1 LSGCGPCEDWHR
13 RLRSRAHPTKGV
25 PLITIPPPT
34 GLPLLGLLTATTA
47 AVFALD
53 WITPLGFAVFM
64 LYVPVCLASLWLG
77 GWRVALVLGILCS
90 LLLVIGLL
98 VSPPGGSFIWSFVN
112 RSVAFFA
119 IWSALW
125 SGKMFTKRSVEL
137 ERAHASLRQVAEQR
151 TRAEQALRLANEEL
165 DARVTRRTAE
175 LKTALDRWELVTQA
189 THDGVY
195 DWDLTTRLVAYSSH
209 WKEMHGVDREDGHE
223 TIEQWSARI
232 HPDDRIRVLGH
243 LDDYLAKNRQEFRE
257 EYRIRRG
264 DGSWMWILDRGI
276 ALWDEAGR
284 AVRMVG
290 SEKDITE
297 RKQAEAQLRQHQA
310 QLEALTEKLLK
321 AQDHE
326 RQRIARELHDDI
338 TQRLA
343 VLAVEIGSLERS
355 RPSDTPLEVH
365 LASLRKTAAQ
375 LADDV
380 HNFAYQLHPSVLE
393 HLGLEAAVRDHVDE
407 FRRRSGLDVQY
418 VQRSLPKSL
427 PMDVATCLYRVT
439 QESLQNVLKHAEA
452 SKVLVRLLGTAAGVG
467 VCIRDD
473 GMGFDSDAIESRS
486 GGLGLISMEERV
498 RLLKGRFRVRSYPGD
513 GAEVHAW
520 VPWSGMPP
528 DATDRTD
535 PIERLASP
543 SQ

>member
-1 LSGCGPCEDWHR
+1 M
-13 RLRSRAHPTKGV
+13 
-25 PLITIPPPT
+25 TIRPPT
-34 GLPLLGLLTATTA
+34 CVPLLGFLTATTA

-77 GWRVALVLGILCS
+77 GWRIAVVLGSLCS
-90 LLLVIGLL
+90 LLLVLGLFI
-98 VSPPGGSFIWSFVN
+98 SPPGGSFIWSIVN
-112 RSVAFFA
+112 RSVAFLA

-125 SGKMFTKRSVEL
+125 GGQIFTKRSVEL
-137 ERAHASLRQVAEQR
+137 EHAHTSLRQEAEQRAHAEG
-151 TRAEQALRLANEEL
+151 ALRLANEEL
-165 DARVTRRTAE
+165 ESRIARRTAE
-175 LKTALDRWELVTQA
+175 LQTALDRWELVTQA

-195 DWDLTTRLVAYSSH
+195 DWDLTTRLVVYSSH
-209 WKEMHGVDREDGHE
+209 WKEMHGLDTAGGHE

-232 HPDDRIRVLGH
+232 HPDDRVRVLGH
-243 LDDYLAKNRQEFRE
+243 LDDYLAKKRQEFRE

-290 SEKDITE
+290 SEKNITE
-297 RKQAEAQLRQHQA
+297 RKQAETQLRQHQG
-310 QLEALTEKLLK
+310 QLEALTERLLK
-321 AQDHE
+321 AQDRE

-343 VLAVEIGSLERS
+343 VLAVELGSLERS
-355 RPSDTPLEVH
+355 RPSDSPLEIH
-365 LASLRKTAAQ
+365 LASLRKAAAQ

-380 HNFAYQLHPSVLE
+380 HNFAYRLHPSLLE
-393 HLGLEAAVRDHVDE
+393 HLGLEAAVRDHIDE
-407 FRRRSGLDVQY
+407 FRRRSGLQVRY

-452 SKVLVRLLGTAAGVG
+452 STVLVRLLGTAAGVG
-467 VCIRDD
+467 VCVCDD
-473 GMGFDSDAIESRS
+473 GKGFDPAAMEPRS

-498 RLLKGRFRVRSYPGD
+498 RLLKGTFRVRSHPGD

-520 VPWSGMPP
+520 VPWSKMPP
-528 DATDRTD
+528 NGTDQAE
-535 PIERLASP
+535 PIERLASTD
-543 SQ
+543 Q